1 MHAALPG
8 GLSHFLSG
16 ATVAVGN
23 APPGQTLAIADE
35 KEMVLGSR
43 KRDVG
48 TPQAAEHRATHCSTL
63 LRTKACTRTYLSTK
77 PSRSLRHVERRM
89 TSRSAP

>member
-1 MHAALPG
+1 MQPYPAAYRISGLCPG
-8 GLSHFLSG
+8 QLTG
-16 ATVAVGN
+16 AVEN

-63 LRTKACTRTYLSTK
+63 LRTKACTRT
-77 PSRSLRHVERRM
+77 
-89 TSRSAP
+89 